1 MTDTPQIIVTPTFSG
16 AARSRA
22 VTHIA
27 HGIDIEH
34 IDIEE
39 DEKNMT
45 TATADDI
52 RRQLDKATGWT
63 FEEFEPY
70 FSDGAAPETTKNP

>member
-1 MTDTPQIIVTPTFSG
+1 MADDPKIIITPTFSG
-16 AARSRA
+16 MTRSRA

-39 DEKNMT
+39 DEKSMSA
-45 TATADDI
+45 ATADDV
-52 RRQLDKATGWT
+52 RKQLDKATGWT
-63 FEEFEPY
+63 FEEFQPY
-70 FSDGAAPETTKNP
+70 FSDGAAPEAAKRS